1 MQARLSHQR
10 TRHIASAMLWVWL
23 FALVASWANAC
34 ILQPSGAATDV
45 RGHHARSQL
54 AAQHASVHEGTGNAS
69 GPHQPDPAQEACASF
84 CDTERSIV
92 AKVQPAK
99 GDGAA
104 DPLALATAL
113 FNPWPAVAPGRAPAR
128 WRPLTAAPPPG
139 PPVVIAFLRL
149 TR

>member
-1 MQARLSHQR
+1 MYARLSHQE

-34 ILQPSGAATDV
+34 ILQPSGVATDA
-45 RGHHARSQL
+45 RGHPARSHP
-54 AAQHASVHEGTGNAS
+54 AAQHVSVHEGTGNAS

-104 DPLALATAL
+104 DPLALVAPLIA
-113 FNPWPAVAPGRAPAR
+113 PWPTAAPGRAHAR
-128 WRPLTAAPPPG
+128 WRPLTAPPPPG
-139 PPVVIAFLRL
+139 PPLVIAFLRL